1 VEEALSIVRVHGDD
15 LDAIVCDLVMP
26 DGGARKVIEGLQR
39 IAPRLADATVLM
51 TGGAV
56 DESTQAMLD
65 AHADRV
71 LRKPVDV
78 AAVRALIE
86 RVRRRRSALG
96 MKAPGSA

>member
-1 VEEALSIVRVHGDD
+1 
-15 LDAIVCDLVMP
+15 MP
-26 DGGARKVIEGLQR
+26 SWAEFSAPIKPAWAEIEGLQD

-56 DESTQAMLD
+56 DEATQAMLD

-71 LRKPVDV
+71 LRKPIDV
-78 AAVRALIE
+78 AALRSLIE
-86 RVRRRRSALG
+86 RVRRRRSELG